1 MATFIALL
9 RLLLANLA
17 HVWDTLWQAFLEW
30 QEQRK
35 QQASSAPAKR
45 RRRQK
50 AAVPAATA
58 AATVAAPAAQAHAAD
73 KSAVKPTPGAPS
85 QFAGGSAAT
94 LPTCAAPPPASKPS
108 AKPPPAAA
116 SDSSSSSEDECEA
129 PAASTLPASWA
140 SLAGAA
146 PQSDAGAW
154 EPVRSK
160 KPARPAAGSAS
171 GAGGRAGAAPP
182 LNQHQ
187 KKRGT
192 LRTCDRPGCGAQGR
206 GFRKCGSC
214 GTVHYCTPACQGSDW
229 ERHEP
234 QCV

>member
-1 MATFIALL
+1 MPKSRRAQSTVGMATFIALL

-17 HVWDTLWQAFLEW
+17 SVWDTLWQAFLEW
-30 QEQRK
+30 HEQRK
-35 QQASSAPAKR
+35 RQASSAPAKR

-58 AATVAAPAAQAHAAD
+58 AATVAAPVARSQAANR
-73 KSAVKPTPGAPS
+73 
-85 QFAGGSAAT
+85 
-94 LPTCAAPPPASKPS
+94 PAIKPS
-108 AKPPPAAA
+108 PAA
-116 SDSSSSSEDECEA
+116 SDSSSSSEEECEA

-171 GAGGRAGAAPP
+171 GAGGRAGVAPP
-182 LNQHQ
+182 LNQQQ